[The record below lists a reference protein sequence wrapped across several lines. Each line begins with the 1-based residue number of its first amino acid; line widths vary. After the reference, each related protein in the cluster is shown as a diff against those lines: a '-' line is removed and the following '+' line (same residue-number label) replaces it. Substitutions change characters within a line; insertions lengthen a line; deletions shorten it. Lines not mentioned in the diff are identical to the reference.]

1 MNRLNKKQKNSK
13 GSATILVILIVLT
26 VVLFGVMNM
35 MSVYT
40 SYKISQKN
48 LKWTKQYYEFDS
60 KAQVFANNIAKVIDK
75 YSYNSQINQADIF
88 DELSKNMADDKEI
101 LLNGKILN
109 LPIDKNQ
116 KIVQNNYIDVG
127 VYFLGEDGK
136 RAFYIDLKIPQVK
149 GNKPYETSY
158 WNRVSESFEYN
169 TNPEFSEG
177 EEIII
182 Q

>member
-35 MSVYT
+35 
-40 SYKISQKN
+40 I
-48 LKWTKQYYEFDS
+48 KWTKQYYEFDS

-75 YSYNSQINQADIF
+75 YSYNSQINQADIL

-101 LLNGKILN
+101 LLNGKTLN

-116 KIVQNNYIDVG
+116 KIAQNNYIDVG